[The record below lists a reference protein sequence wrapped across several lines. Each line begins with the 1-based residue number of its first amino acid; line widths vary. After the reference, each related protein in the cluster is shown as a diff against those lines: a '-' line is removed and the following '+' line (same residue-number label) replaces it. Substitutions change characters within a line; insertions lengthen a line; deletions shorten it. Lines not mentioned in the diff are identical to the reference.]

1 MAAERDDAGQT
12 GPGLSGGA
20 YGDLGGGSRMG
31 DRDLAA
37 GSAEVH
43 GGLHSSGRTG
53 DEYSGIAFAGTES
66 QSQGLKD
73 RAATRARDAADT
85 VKDRAGNLGERAR
98 QVAGSVGERAGGV
111 ASQARGLVDRAQTQL
126 ENRGI
131 LEKVRDNPLP
141 ALGVAFAVG
150 FLLAGNDD
158 RGRDTRSSRAR
169 RELRNALVAGLSA
182 GAAQGARSFLRQAG
196 APDGVI
202 NSLLENIPGMGGGA
216 SDGGFGG
223 GQGGTNRMSGGGTS
237 GMRSGGMSGATGGT
251 RSGGMGG
258 GTRSG
263 SGSMGG
269 ASAGRTGTTGTG
281 TGQHRPPSH
290 QEF

>member
-1 MAAERDDAGQT
+1 MAAERDDAGPT

-20 YGDLGGGSRMG
+20 YGDLGGGGSPRMG
-31 DRDLAA
+31 DRDLAP

-53 DEYSGIAFAGTES
+53 DEYSGIAFAGTEP
-66 QSQGLKD
+66 QGLKD
-73 RAATRARDAADT
+73 RAATRARDVADT

-98 QVAGSVGERAGGV
+98 QVAGSVGDRAGGV

-126 ENRGI
+126 ENRGV

-150 FLLAGNDD
+150 FLLAGSDD
-158 RGRDTRSSRAR
+158 RGRDTKSSRAR

-202 NSLLENIPGMGGGA
+202 NSLLENIPGMGGG
-216 SDGGFGG
+216 SSGGGFGG
-223 GQGGTNRMSGGGTS
+223 SQGGSNRMAGGTTG
-237 GMRSGGMSGATGGT
+237 GMRSGGMGGGATGGT

-258 GTRSG
+258 SRA
-263 SGSMGG
+263 GSMGG
-269 ASAGRTGTTGTG
+269 GASTGRTGTTGTG

-290 QEF
+290 QEY